1 MYLRKHTC
9 DEIREGYEEYNENAI
24 ETLFIQIF
32 FFSR

>member
-1 MYLRKHTC
+1 MYLREHIC
-9 DEIREGYEEYNENAI
+9 DEMNGGYEEYNENAI